1 MLKIANLREEI
12 YNFFQQNNKCQQFFF
27 DNEERYVAYYTSMY
41 LLQDTTESLMTHRD
55 NDFSSEPLTAY
66 IEFWGV
72 MQALIIQQDSIA
84 ELYEAVTGTSIEK
97 RNPSSSWLSLREF
110 RNICAG
116 HPAKKDRPNK
126 TPVSRTFM
134 SRQFGKYSA
143 ITYEQWQ
150 NDGIK
155 SLSIME
161 KISHPNVNLGKLID
175 NYAEEAA
182 IELTLVLESMEKQWT

>member
-1 MLKIANLREEI
+1 MN
-12 YNFFQQNNKCQQFFF
+12 
-27 DNEERYVAYYTSMY
+27 
-41 LLQDTTESLMTHRD
+41 HRN

-84 ELYEAVTGTSIEK
+84 ALYKAVTATEIEK
-97 RNPSSSWLSLREF
+97 RNPASSWLSLREL
-110 RNICAG
+110 RNVCAG

-134 SRQFGKYSA
+134 RRQFGKYSA

-150 NDGIK
+150 DDIIK
-155 SLSIME
+155 SRPIME
-161 KISHPNVNLGKLID
+161 KISHPSVNLGELID
-175 NYAEEAA
+175 RYADEAV
-182 IELTLVLESMEKQWT
+182 IELTEVLKSMKKQWS

>member
-1 MLKIANLREEI
+1 MLKIANLRVEI
-12 YNFFQQNNKCQQFFF
+12 YDLFQQNKFFF
-27 DNEERYVAYYTSMY
+27 DNEERYAAYYTSMY
-41 LLQDTTESLMTHRD
+41 LLQDTTESLMNHRN

-84 ELYEAVTGTSIEK
+84 ELYKAVTATEMKK
-97 RNPSSSWLSLREF
+97 RNPASSWLSLREL

-150 NDGIK
+150 DDNIK
-155 SLSIME
+155 SRPIME
-161 KISHPNVNLGKLID
+161 KISHPSVNLGELID
-175 NYAEEAA
+175 RYADEAV
-182 IELTLVLESMEKQWT
+182 IELTEVLESMKNNGLK